1 MALGSIHLREVV
13 WKIPGSICLV
23 RDLRVQVVEANQRE
37 FGRQAHRLVAAVET
51 PLRLARA

>member
-1 MALGSIHLREVV
+1 MALRSIHLREVV
-13 WKIPGSICLV
+13 WEIPGSILV
-23 RDLRVQVVEANQRE
+23 RDLGVQVVEADQRE